1 MRLLAA
7 FACALSLICA
17 GTTSGHAEKR
27 VALVIGNAAYR
38 ATTPLPNPKSDAT
51 DMAAALEKLG
61 FQTIVATDLDKR
73 GMDDTFRRFARI
85 ARDADAAVFFY
96 AGHGLQFAGTNYL
109 MPIDAKLQDEA
120 DVPYELA
127 KVDDV
132 IADLARARNIR
143 IVILDA
149 CRDNPLAERLRTNLP
164 VSRSAGLSRGLARIE
179 RTQGLI
185 TAFATQPGQV
195 AADGIGTH
203 NSPFTAAL
211 LKHIA
216 TPGIEAATLFRR
228 VAQEV
233 NQATGGKQLPELS
246 VSLLG
251 EFYFAGQGAG
261 SIASPV
267 PAPPNEA
274 ERVWTVVKDTSSV
287 AVLEDFIRRFGDSIY
302 GTLARVRIDELKKAA
317 ALPPPSSAAPPGAS
331 PQGRTGGRVGQAQE
345 PPAGTLPYGKKVLVD
360 DGTCPTGQIKQIT
373 GGDNGRGIPRA
384 RACIPR

>member
-7 FACALSLICA
+7 FACALFLIFL
-17 GTTSGHAEKR
+17 GTSPGHAEKR

-38 ATTPLPNPKSDAT
+38 AITPLPNPKNDAA
-51 DMAAALEKLG
+51 DVAAALQKLG
-61 FQTIVATDLDKR
+61 FETIVATDLDKR
-73 GMDDTFRRFARI
+73 GMDDTFRRFARLG
-85 ARDADAAVFFY
+85 RDADAAVFFY

-120 DVPYELA
+120 DVPYELS

-149 CRDNPLAERLRTNLP
+149 CRDNPLAERLRMNLP
-164 VSRSAGLSRGLARIE
+164 IARSAGLARGLARIE

-195 AADGIGTH
+195 AADGVGTR

-216 TPGIEAATLFRR
+216 TPGVEAGTLFRR

-251 EFYFAGQGAG
+251 EFYFAGQGAQTP
-261 SIASPV
+261 AM
-267 PAPPNEA
+267 PAPSATSEA
-274 ERVWTVVKDTSSV
+274 GQAWAAVRETTSI
-287 AVLEDFIRRFGDSIY
+287 AVLEDFVRRYGDTIY
-302 GTLARVRIDELKKAA
+302 GTMARARMEELRKIAA
-317 ALPPPSSAAPPGAS
+317 ASQSASLPPPKTPDRIEPRPPLDDPAVVNPGTAA
-331 PQGRTGGRVGQAQE
+331 QKVVLYE
-345 PPAGTLPYGKKVLVD
+345 EDPAGP
-360 DGTCPTGQIKQIT
+360 
-373 GGDNGRGIPRA
+373 N
-384 RACIPR
+384 